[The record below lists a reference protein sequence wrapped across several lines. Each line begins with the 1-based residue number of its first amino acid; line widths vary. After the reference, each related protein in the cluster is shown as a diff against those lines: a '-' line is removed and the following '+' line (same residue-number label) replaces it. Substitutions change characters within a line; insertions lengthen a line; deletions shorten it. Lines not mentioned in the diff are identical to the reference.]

1 MRLPPDPLPPLPTVT
16 LPRDT
21 RLARIHR
28 VGAEPWT
35 LSSHQHGRFNLP
47 GPWGTCY
54 LAPGPICAFLEVFA
68 RHGAAIDARE
78 ISEYRLSWL
87 RLDQDWELADLTER
101 VVLGAGINAE
111 IHAST
116 DYEFTRAWASAINR
130 EYEGIQFRPRS
141 DPSGSLKSVALFS
154 VVGGRKASAE
164 RSEEVSAAL
173 CRQVEAQFDLRVVP
187 ARFRRRD

>member
-1 MRLPPDPLPPLPTVT
+1 MKLPPEPLPALPTVT
-16 LPRDT
+16 LPRGT

-28 VGAEPWT
+28 VGIEPWR
-35 LSSHQHGRFNLP
+35 LSSHEHGRFNLP
-47 GPWGTCY
+47 QPRGTCY
-54 LAPGPICAFLEVFA
+54 LAPEPICAFLEVFA

-87 RLDQDWELADLTER
+87 RLDQDWKLADLTDLT
-101 VVLGAGINAE
+101 VLGAGINAE

-116 DYEFTRAWASAINR
+116 EYEFTRAWASSIDQ

-141 DPSGSLKSVALFS
+141 DPSGSLSSVALFS
-154 VVGGRKASAE
+154 AEGGRKAIVES
-164 RSEEVSAAL
+164 SEEISSAL
-173 CRQVEAQFDLRVVP
+173 LRQVEAQFDLRVVP